1 MLWNTLTGAHMD
13 AITDVTQLVL
23 RERQSRDRGWWTQMA
38 ACFHPDSRVTLS
50 WFDGPGSEFVA
61 RSRKMS
67 EDGLRMVHRASPPVV
82 HLHEDRAVLELPLA
96 VERRFLL
103 GGVEADL
110 SSFTRLLYRL
120 ERRAADW
127 KILSM
132 NAIYERDTLVPA
144 VPGTTLDIDRETIAG
159 FRAPYRFVAYDISL
173 GGRSMTSD
181 LYGDDQPERVDAL
194 YRAAFDWLGRS
205 PIS

>member
-1 MLWNTLTGAHMD
+1 MD
-13 AITDVTQLVL
+13 TITEITQVVL
-23 RERQSRDRGWWTQMA
+23 RERQGRDRGWWSQMSD
-38 ACFHPDSRVTLS
+38 CFHDDSRVTLS
-50 WFDGPGSEFVA
+50 WFDGPGSEFVS

-67 EDGLRMVHRASPPVV
+67 EAGLRMVHRPSPPVV
-82 HLHEDRAVLELPLA
+82 HLHEDKAVLELPIA

-103 GGVEADL
+103 DGIEADL
-110 SSFTRLLYRL
+110 NSFTRLLYQL

-127 KILSM
+127 KILFM
-132 NAIYERDTLVPA
+132 NAIYERDTLVPV
-144 VPGTTLDIDRETIAG
+144 VPGTTLKVDHERIAQ

-194 YRAAFDWLGRS
+194 YKAAFDWLGRS
-205 PIS
+205 PMS